1 MKAVIFARVSTQEQ
15 ETDGH
20 SIDAQIAKLREYC
33 ARNSLEIIKEYEVVE
48 SSTRGERPEF
58 YKMIDFVNSQ
68 KGQVALVV
76 DKVDRLQR
84 SFTELPILD
93 KLRKENKLVIHFLD
107 IGKMDSDS
115 NSQQISFY
123 QMSVVM
129 ANAYTNAISDNVKRS
144 IIHKLNNGEYIG
156 KAPLGYLNVRD
167 ENDKSNIII
176 DESRA

>member
-1 MKAVIFARVSTQEQ
+1 MKAVIFSRVSTLEQEQ
-15 ETDGH
+15 DGH

-33 ARNSLEIIKEYEVVE
+33 KRNDLDIIKEFEVVE

-58 YKMIDFVNSQ
+58 YKMIEFVESQ
-68 KGQVALVV
+68 QEQIALVC

-93 KLRKENKLVIHFLD
+93 KLRKQNKMVLHFLD
-107 IGKMDSDS
+107 IGKLDGDS

-144 IIHKLNNGEYIG
+144 IIHKGAVPVN
-156 KAPLGYLNVRD
+156 
-167 ENDKSNIII
+167 
-176 DESRA
+176 

>member
-20 SIDAQIAKLREYC
+20 SIDAQIAKLRDYSKK
-33 ARNSLEIIKEYEVVE
+33 NDLEIIKEYEVVE

-84 SFTELPILD
+84 SPELSH
-93 KLRKENKLVIHFLD
+93 LV
-107 IGKMDSDS
+107 
-115 NSQQISFY
+115 
-123 QMSVVM
+123 
-129 ANAYTNAISDNVKRS
+129 R
-144 IIHKLNNGEYIG
+144 
-156 KAPLGYLNVRD
+156 
-167 ENDKSNIII
+167 
-176 DESRA
+176 

>member
-1 MKAVIFARVSTQEQ
+1 MKSVIFARVSTQEQ
-15 ETDGH
+15 EQDGH
-20 SIDAQIAKLREYC
+20 SIDAQIAKLREYSQ
-33 ARNSLEIIKEYEVVE
+33 RNNLEIIKEFEVVE

-58 YKMIDFVNSQ
+58 YKMIEFVKAQ
-68 KGQVALVV
+68 KGQIALVC

-84 SFTELPILD
+84 SFIELPILD

-156 KAPLGYLNVRD
+156 KAPLGYLNIRGPLQ
-167 ENDKSNIII
+167 I
-176 DESRA
+176 